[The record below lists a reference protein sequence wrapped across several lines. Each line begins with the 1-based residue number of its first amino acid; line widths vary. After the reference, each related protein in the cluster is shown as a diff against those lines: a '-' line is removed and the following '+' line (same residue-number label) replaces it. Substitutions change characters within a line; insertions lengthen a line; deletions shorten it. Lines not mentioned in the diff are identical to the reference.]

1 MGKDKKTPV
10 VINDVEYMFEDMTQE
25 QQMLV
30 NHVADL
36 DRKIASSQ
44 FNLDQLSVG
53 KQAFIKMLEDA
64 LAKQP
69 ETIEEQRM
77 SDINP
82 VEYGKLV
89 NAVENLEHKVNSMD
103 NDIKRLVAM
112 AERSK
117 GSLWALM
124 GVASVAGA
132 FISYVSDMIFRK

>member
-1 MGKDKKTPV
+1 
-10 VINDVEYMFEDMTQE
+10 
-25 QQMLV
+25 
-30 NHVADL
+30 
-36 DRKIASSQ
+36 
-44 FNLDQLSVG
+44 
-53 KQAFIKMLEDA
+53 
-64 LAKQP
+64 
-69 ETIEEQRM
+69 M

-132 FISYVSDMIFRK
+132 FITWLAEIFFKK